1 MLKAR
6 LNEVD
11 FPLPLFA
18 GELLI
23 RYRVEIRVQ
32 AFSNASFIVIYQAE
46 PPSSRNGT
54 RSADSNE
61 TQISSTN
68 GWFPPWLRL
77 R

>member
-18 GELLI
+18 GELLV

-32 AFSNASFIVIYQAE
+32 AFSNVSFIVE
-46 PPSSRNGT
+46 ELST
-54 RSADSNE
+54 RVKSLWDSD
-61 TQISSTN
+61 
-68 GWFPPWLRL
+68 
-77 R
+77 

>member
-32 AFSNASFIVIYQAE
+32 AFSNGSSFSKNCQRGSKVYRIVTSEIHAV
-46 PPSSRNGT
+46 
-54 RSADSNE
+54 
-61 TQISSTN
+61 IS
-68 GWFPPWLRL
+68 GLGP
-77 R
+77 